1 MPACFVVM
9 CVYNDAFR
17 SLCPGR
23 ASVESSM
30 SSVKGFS
37 GPASEKIKLF
47 FIGHRRRDFY
57 RPGTLAGTALRTAFS
72 DAWLCLPEAV
82 GPLRLLR
89 VTAARSVLQRTTAHN
104 KCVRQA
110 ICLPALLA
118 PCFMSACPLWLV
130 CYIPLARLRRA
141 ARADET
147 REAKRRGT
155 IFNFYIRATSDAI
168 AACRDLAEDT
178 PQ

>member
-1 MPACFVVM
+1 M
-9 CVYNDAFR
+9 
-17 SLCPGR
+17 
-23 ASVESSM
+23 
-30 SSVKGFS
+30 
-37 GPASEKIKLF
+37 
-47 FIGHRRRDFY
+47 
-57 RPGTLAGTALRTAFS
+57 
-72 DAWLCLPEAV
+72 
-82 GPLRLLR
+82 
-89 VTAARSVLQRTTAHN
+89 
-104 KCVRQA
+104 RQA
-110 ICLPALLA
+110 SYLFASIACTLL
-118 PCFMSACPLWLV
+118 MSACPLWLV